1 MAKEAV
7 LVDAVRTPFGRA
19 GNRGVLKDITHV
31 DFMVPLMKAIVER
44 NKLDPNVIDEFSVGS
59 AQLVGM
65 LTRARM
71 YVFEAGFPDTISG
84 TDLNKQCASSLQT
97 IAMGAHAI
105 MCGMSD
111 VVLAGGIETMDR
123 VGPIPPG
130 GDALSIDNPQVMMEF
145 MKRENWQMY
154 PDKQAK
160 LLPQWFQIKAPWVM
174 NMGQTAEKLSDV
186 YNISREDSDKF
197 AQASQE
203 RAVAAQDG
211 GRYDR
216 EIIPLTI
223 EYLNGQIVTIDK
235 DQGPRRESTLEKLA
249 TLKGAYKPEG
259 GLVTAGN
266 SCPRTEGATLTLL
279 MSKEKA
285 KELGL
290 KPLLTFRG
298 AATIGT
304 DPEIMGIG
312 PLPATQK
319 LLKRYGWSLNQ
330 FDLIEINEAFAC
342 QVVATMR
349 GLDSNE
355 WDERL
360 NVNGGAI
367 AFGHPLGATG
377 ARLVG
382 TMAYEMERRGGRWGL
397 ATLCIGGGMGMSLAW
412 EREDY

>member
-7 LVDAVRTPFGRA
+7 LVDAARTPFGRA
-19 GNRGVLKDITHV
+19 GARGVLKDITHV
-31 DFMVPLMKAIVER
+31 DFMVPLIKTIVER
-44 NKLDPNVIDEFSVGS
+44 NKLDPNSIDELLIGS

-65 LTRARM
+65 LTRARN
-71 YVFEAGFPDTISG
+71 YVFEAGLPDTVSA
-84 TDLNKQCASSLQT
+84 TDVNKQCASSLQT
-97 IAMGAHAI
+97 ITMGAHQI
-105 MCGMSD
+105 MCGMAD
-111 VVLAGGIETMDR
+111 VILAGGVETMDR

-130 GDALSIDNPQVMMEF
+130 GDALSVDNPQVMMEF
-145 MKRENWQMY
+145 MRRENWQMY

-160 LLPQWFQIKAPWVM
+160 LLPQWFQIKAPWIM
-174 NMGQTAEKLSDV
+174 NMGQTAEKLSEV
-186 YNISREDSDKF
+186 YSISREDSDKF

-203 RAVAAQDG
+203 KAVAAQDA
-211 GRYDR
+211 GRLDS

-223 EYLNGQIVTIDK
+223 EYLNGQTVTIDK

-249 TLKGAYKPEG
+249 GLKGAYKEG

-298 AATIGT
+298 AATVGT

-319 LLKRYGWSLNQ
+319 LLQRYGWKLDQ
-330 FDLIEINEAFAC
+330 FDLIEVNEAFAC
-342 QVVATMR
+342 QVVAVMR
-349 GLDSNE
+349 ALGSNE
-355 WDERL
+355 RDERV

-367 AFGHPLGATG
+367 AFGHPLGASG

-382 TMAYEMERRGGRWGL
+382 TLAYEIERRGGRWGL
-397 ATLCIGGGMGMSLAW
+397 TTLCVGGGMGMSIAW
-412 EREDY
+412 ERENY

>member
-1 MAKEAV
+1 MPKEAV

-19 GNRGVLKDITHV
+19 GARGVLKDITHV
-31 DFMVPLMKAIVER
+31 DFMVPLMKAIVKR
-44 NKLDPNVIDEFSVGS
+44 TKLDPNQIDEISLGS
-59 AQLVGM
+59 AQLGGI
-65 LTRARM
+65 LTRSRM
-71 YVFEAGFPDTISG
+71 HVFEAGFPDTISA

-97 IAMGAHAI
+97 ITMGAHAI
-105 MCGMSD
+105 MCGMAD
-111 VVLAGGIETMDR
+111 VVLAGGVETMDR
-123 VGPIPPG
+123 LGPIPAG
-130 GDALSIDNPQVMMEF
+130 GDALSVDNPQVLAEF
-145 MKRENWQMY
+145 MRRENWQMY

-160 LLPQWFQIKAPWVM
+160 LLPQWFNVKAPWIM
-174 NMGQTAEKLSDV
+174 NMGQTAEKLSEV
-186 YNISREDSDKF
+186 YNVSREDSDKF

-203 RAVAAQDG
+203 RAVAAQDA
-211 GRYDR
+211 GRFDR

-223 EYLNGQIVTIDK
+223 EYLDGHTVTVDK

-249 TLKGAYKPEG
+249 GLKGAYKEG

-266 SCPRTEGATLTLL
+266 SCPRTEGASLTLL

-290 KPLLTFRG
+290 KPLATFRG

-312 PLPATQK
+312 PLPATQR
-319 LLKRYGWSLNQ
+319 LMKRYGMSFKQ

-342 QVVATMR
+342 QVVAVMR
-349 GLDSNE
+349 GLGSNE

-382 TMAYEMERRGGRWGL
+382 TIAYELERRGARWGL
-397 ATLCIGGGMGMSLAW
+397 TTLCIGGGMGMSIAW
-412 EREDY
+412 ERENY

>member
-1 MAKEAV
+1 MPKEAV
-7 LVDAVRTPFGRA
+7 VVDALRTPFGRA
-19 GNRGVLKDITHV
+19 GARGVLKDITHV
-31 DFMVPLMKAIVER
+31 DMMVPLMKAIVER
-44 NKLDPNVIDEFSVGS
+44 NKLDPNLIDEIAVGS
-59 AQLVGM
+59 AQLGGALV
-65 LTRARM
+65 RARM
-71 YVFEAGFPDTISG
+71 YVFEAGFPDTISA
-84 TDLNKQCASSLQT
+84 TDVNKQCASSLQT

-111 VVLAGGIETMDR
+111 IVLAGGIETMDR

-130 GDALSIDNPQVMMEF
+130 GDALSVDNPQVMMEF

-160 LLPQWFQIKAPWVM
+160 LLPQWFSIKAPWIL
-174 NMGQTAEKLSDV
+174 NMGQTAEKLCEV

-203 RAVAAQDG
+203 RAVAAQDAG
-211 GRYDR
+211 KFDR
-216 EIIPLTI
+216 EILPMTI
-223 EYLNGQIVTIDK
+223 EYLDGRTVTVDK
-235 DQGPRRESTLEKLA
+235 DQGPRRESSLEKLA
-249 TLKGAYKPEG
+249 TLKGAYKEDG
-259 GLVTAGN
+259 RVTAGN
-266 SCPRTEGATLTLL
+266 SCPRTEGASLTLL

-312 PLPATQK
+312 PLPATQR
-319 LLKRYGWSLNQ
+319 LLQRYGMSLKQ

-342 QVVATMR
+342 QVVAVMR
-349 GLDSNE
+349 ELGSNE

-367 AFGHPLGATG
+367 ALGHALGATG
-377 ARLVG
+377 ARMVG
-382 TMAYEMERRGGRWGL
+382 TIAYEMERRGARWGL
-397 ATLCIGGGMGMSLAW
+397 TTLCIGGGMGMSLAW
-412 EREDY
+412 EREE

>member
-1 MAKEAV
+1 MQEAV
-7 LVDAVRTPFGRA
+7 VVDMARTPFGRA
-19 GNRGVLKDITHV
+19 GARGVLKDITHV
-31 DFMVPLMKAIVER
+31 EFVVPLMKAIVER
-44 NKLDPNVIDEFSVGS
+44 NKLDPNLIDEISIGS

-71 YVFEAGFPDTISG
+71 YLFEAGFPDTISA

-97 IAMGAHAI
+97 VAMGAHAI

-111 VVLAGGIETMDR
+111 IVLAGGVETMDR

-130 GDALSIDNPQVMMEF
+130 GDALSVDNPQVMMEF

-160 LLPQWFQIKAPWVM
+160 LLPQWFTIKAPWIM
-174 NMGQTAEKLSDV
+174 NMGQTAEKLSEV
-186 YNISREDSDKF
+186 YKISREDSDKF

-203 RAVAAQDG
+203 RAVAAQDA
-211 GRYDR
+211 GRFDR
-216 EIIPLTI
+216 EILPITI
-223 EYLNGQIVTIDK
+223 EYLDGRTETIDK

-249 TLKGAYKPEG
+249 GLRPVYKED

-266 SCPRTEGATLTLL
+266 SCPRTEGATLLL
-279 MSKEKA
+279 MMSKEKA
-285 KELGL
+285 KELGY
-290 KPLLTFRG
+290 KPLLTFRS
-298 AATIGT
+298 AATVGT

-319 LLKRYGWSLNQ
+319 LLKRTGMNLDQ

-342 QVVATMR
+342 QVVAVMR
-349 GLDSNE
+349 GLGSNE

-367 AFGHPLGATG
+367 ALGHPLGATG
-377 ARLVG
+377 GRLVG
-382 TMAYEMERRGGRWGL
+382 TIAYEMERRGARWGL
-397 ATLCIGGGMGMSLAW
+397 TTLCIGGGMGMSVAW
-412 EREDY
+412 EREDYG

>member
-19 GNRGVLKDITHV
+19 GARGVLKDITHV

-44 NKLDPNVIDEFSVGS
+44 NKLDPNLIDEISLGS
-59 AQLVGM
+59 AQLGGM
-65 LTRARM
+65 LTRSRM

-84 TDLNKQCASSLQT
+84 TDVNKQCASSLET
-97 IAMGAHAI
+97 IATGAHKI

-130 GDALSIDNPQVMMEF
+130 GDALSVDNPQVMMEF

-160 LLPQWFQIKAPWVM
+160 LLPQWFNIRAPWIL
-174 NMGQTAEKLSDV
+174 NMGQTAEKLSEV
-186 YNISREDSDKF
+186 YKISREASDKF

-203 RAVAAQDG
+203 RAVAAQDA
-211 GRYDR
+211 GRFDR

-223 EYLNGQIVTIDK
+223 EYLDGRTVTIDK
-235 DQGPRRESTLEKLA
+235 DQGPRRESTLEKLS
-249 TLKGAYKPEG
+249 TLKGAYKED

-319 LLKRYGWSLNQ
+319 LLKRYGWKFDQ

-342 QVVATMR
+342 QVVAVMR
-349 GLDSNE
+349 ELGSNE
-355 WDERL
+355 WDKRL

-382 TMAYEMERRGGRWGL
+382 TIAYEMERRGARWGL
-397 ATLCIGGGMGMSLAW
+397 TTLCIGGGMGMSLAF

>member
-7 LVDAVRTPFGRA
+7 LIDAVRTPFGRA
-19 GNRGVLKDITHV
+19 GARGVLKDITHV

-44 NKLDPNVIDEFSVGS
+44 NKVDPNVIDEFSVGT
-59 AQLVGM
+59 AQLGGM
-65 LTRARM
+65 LTRSRM

-84 TDLNKQCASSLQT
+84 TDMNKQCASSLEA
-97 IAMGAHAI
+97 IATGAQAI

-111 VVLAGGIETMDR
+111 VVLAGGVETMDR

-130 GDALSIDNPQVMMEF
+130 GDALSVDNPQVMMEF

-160 LLPQWFQIKAPWVM
+160 LLPQWFQIRAPWIL

-186 YNISREDSDKF
+186 YDISRADSDWF

-203 RAVAAQDG
+203 RAVAAQDA
-211 GRYDR
+211 GRFDK
-216 EIIPLTI
+216 EIVPLTI
-223 EYLNGQIVTIDK
+223 EYLDGRTVVVDK
-235 DQGPRRESTLEKLA
+235 DQGPRRESTLEKLS
-249 TLKGAYKPEG
+249 TLKGAYKEDG
-259 GLVTAGN
+259 RVTAGN

-279 MSKEKA
+279 MSKDKA

-319 LLKRYGWSLNQ
+319 LLKRYGWKFDQ
-330 FDLIEINEAFAC
+330 FDQIEINEAFAC
-342 QVVATMR
+342 QVVAVMR
-349 GLDSNE
+349 GLGSNE
-355 WDERL
+355 RDERL

-367 AFGHPLGATG
+367 ALGHPLGATG

-382 TMAYEMERRGGRWGL
+382 TMAHEMQRRGGRWGL
-397 ATLCIGGGMGMSLAW
+397 ATLCIGGGMGMSLAF

>member
-1 MAKEAV
+1 MTEAV
-7 LVDAVRTPFGRA
+7 IVDAVRTPFGRA
-19 GNRGVLKDITHV
+19 GARGVLKDITHV
-31 DFMVPLMKAIVER
+31 EFVVPLMKAIVER
-44 NKLDPNVIDEFSVGS
+44 NKLDPNLIDELSIGS
-59 AQLVGM
+59 AQLVGV

-71 YVFEAGFPDTISG
+71 YVFEAGFPDTISA
-84 TDLNKQCASSLQT
+84 TDVNKQCASSFQT

-111 VVLAGGIETMDR
+111 IVLAGGVETMDR

-130 GDALSIDNPQVMMEF
+130 GDALSVDNPQVMMEF

-160 LLPQWFQIKAPWVM
+160 LLPQWFNVKAPWIL
-174 NMGQTAEKLSDV
+174 NMGQTAEKLSEV
-186 YNISREDSDKF
+186 YNITREDSDKF

-203 RAVAAQDG
+203 RAVAAQDTG
-211 GRYDR
+211 KFDR
-216 EIIPLTI
+216 EIVPLTI
-223 EYLNGQIVTIDK
+223 EYLDGRTVTVDK

-249 TLKGAYKPEG
+249 TLKGAYKEG

-266 SCPRTEGATLTLL
+266 SCPRTEGASLVLL

-285 KELGL
+285 KELGY
-290 KPLLTFRG
+290 KPLLTFRA
-298 AATIGT
+298 AATVGT

-312 PLPATQK
+312 PLPATQR
-319 LLKRYGWSLNQ
+319 LLQRTGMTFDQ

-342 QVVATMR
+342 QVVAVMR
-349 GLDSNE
+349 ALGSNE
-355 WDERL
+355 WDKRL

-367 AFGHPLGATG
+367 AMGHPLGATG

-382 TMAYEMERRGGRWGL
+382 TIAYEMERRGARWGL
-397 ATLCIGGGMGMSLAW
+397 TTLCIGGGMGMSLAF
-412 EREDY
+412 ERENY

>member
-1 MAKEAV
+1 MTEAV
-7 LVDAVRTPFGRA
+7 IVDAVRTPFGRA
-19 GNRGVLKDITHV
+19 GARGVLKDITHV
-31 DFMVPLMKAIVER
+31 EFVVPLMKAIVER
-44 NKLDPNVIDEFSVGS
+44 NKLDPNLIDELSIGS
-59 AQLVGM
+59 AQLVGV

-71 YVFEAGFPDTISG
+71 YVFEAGFPDTISA
-84 TDLNKQCASSLQT
+84 TDVNKQCASSFQT

-111 VVLAGGIETMDR
+111 IVLAGGVETMDR

-130 GDALSIDNPQVMMEF
+130 GDALSVDNPQVMMEF

-160 LLPQWFQIKAPWVM
+160 LLPQWFNVKAPWIL
-174 NMGQTAEKLSDV
+174 NMGQTAEKLSEV
-186 YNISREDSDKF
+186 YNITREDSDKF

-203 RAVAAQDG
+203 RAVAAQDTG
-211 GRYDR
+211 KFDR
-216 EIIPLTI
+216 EIVPLTI
-223 EYLNGQIVTIDK
+223 EYLDGRTVTVDK

-249 TLKGAYKPEG
+249 TLKGAYKEG

-266 SCPRTEGATLTLL
+266 SCPRTEGASLTLL

-285 KELGL
+285 KELGY
-290 KPLLTFRG
+290 KPLLTFRA
-298 AATIGT
+298 AATVGT

-312 PLPATQK
+312 PLPATQR
-319 LLKRYGWSLNQ
+319 LLQRTGMTFDQ

-342 QVVATMR
+342 QVVAVMR
-349 GLDSNE
+349 ALGSNE
-355 WDERL
+355 WDKRL

-367 AFGHPLGATG
+367 AMGHPLGATG

-382 TMAYEMERRGGRWGL
+382 TIAYEMERRGARWGL
-397 ATLCIGGGMGMSLAW
+397 TTLCIGGGMGMSLAF
-412 EREDY
+412 ERENY

>member
-1 MAKEAV
+1 
-7 LVDAVRTPFGRA
+7 
-19 GNRGVLKDITHV
+19 V
-31 DFMVPLMKAIVER
+31 DFMVPLIKTIVER
-44 NKLDPNVIDEFSVGS
+44 NKLDPNSIDELLIGS

-65 LTRARM
+65 LTRARN
-71 YVFEAGFPDTISG
+71 YVFEAGLPDTVSA
-84 TDLNKQCASSLQT
+84 TDVNKQCASSLQT
-97 IAMGAHAI
+97 ITMGAHQI
-105 MCGMSD
+105 MCGMAD
-111 VVLAGGIETMDR
+111 VILAGGVETMDR

-130 GDALSIDNPQVMMEF
+130 GDALSVDNPQVMMEF
-145 MKRENWQMY
+145 MRRENWQMY

-160 LLPQWFQIKAPWVM
+160 LLPQWFQIKAPWIM
-174 NMGQTAEKLSDV
+174 NMGQTAEKLSEV
-186 YNISREDSDKF
+186 YSISREDSDKF

-203 RAVAAQDG
+203 KAVAAQDA
-211 GRYDR
+211 GRLDS

-223 EYLNGQIVTIDK
+223 EYLNGQTVTIDK

-249 TLKGAYKPEG
+249 GLKGAYKEG

-298 AATIGT
+298 AATVGT

-319 LLKRYGWSLNQ
+319 LLQRYGWKLDQ
-330 FDLIEINEAFAC
+330 FDLIEVNEAFAC
-342 QVVATMR
+342 QVVAVMR
-349 GLDSNE
+349 ALGSNE
-355 WDERL
+355 RDERV

-367 AFGHPLGATG
+367 AFGHPLGASG

-382 TMAYEMERRGGRWGL
+382 TLAYEIERRGGRWGL
-397 ATLCIGGGMGMSLAW
+397 TTLCVGGGMGMSIAW
-412 EREDY
+412 ERENY

>member
-1 MAKEAV
+1 MPKEAV
-7 LVDAVRTPFGRA
+7 LVDAARTPFGRA
-19 GNRGVLKDITHV
+19 GARGVLKDITHV

-44 NKLDPNVIDEFSVGS
+44 NKLDPNLIDEVLVGS
-59 AQLVGM
+59 AQLCGI
-65 LTRARM
+65 LTRSRN
-71 YVFEAGFPDTISG
+71 YVFEAGFPDTVSA
-84 TDLNKQCASSLQT
+84 TDVNKQCASSMQT
-97 IAMGAHAI
+97 ITMGAHQI
-105 MCGMSD
+105 MCGMAD
-111 VVLAGGIETMDR
+111 VILAGGVETMDR

-130 GDALSIDNPQVMMEF
+130 GDALSVDNPQVLVEL

-160 LLPQWFQIKAPWVM
+160 LLPQWFDVKAPWIM
-174 NMGQTAEKLSDV
+174 NMGRTAEKLSEV
-186 YNISREDSDKF
+186 YKISREDSDKF

-203 RAVAAQDG
+203 RAVAAQDA
-211 GRYDR
+211 GRLDR
-216 EIIPLTI
+216 EILPLTI
-223 EYLNGQIVTIDK
+223 EYLDGRTVTVDK
-235 DQGPRRESTLEKLA
+235 DQTPRRESTLEKLA
-249 TLKGAYKPEG
+249 GLKGAYVEG

-298 AATIGT
+298 AVTVGT

-319 LLKRYGWSLNQ
+319 LLKRYGMSLNQ
-330 FDLIEINEAFAC
+330 FELIEINEAFAC
-342 QVVATMR
+342 QVVAVMR
-349 GLDSNE
+349 ALGSSE

-367 AFGHPLGATG
+367 AFGHPLGASG

-382 TMAYEMERRGGRWGL
+382 TIAYEMDRRGVRWGL
-397 ATLCIGGGMGMSLAW
+397 TTLCVGGGMGMAMAW
-412 EREDY
+412 ERENY

>member
-1 MAKEAV
+1 MTEAV
-7 LVDAVRTPFGRA
+7 LVDAVRTPFARA
-19 GNRGVLKDITHV
+19 GARGVLKDITHV
-31 DFMVPLMKAIVER
+31 EMVVPLMKAIVER
-44 NKLDPNVIDEFSVGS
+44 NKLDPNLIDEISIGS
-59 AQLVGM
+59 AQLVGA
-65 LTRARM
+65 LVRARM
-71 YVFEAGFPDTISG
+71 YVFEAGFPDTISA
-84 TDLNKQCASSLQT
+84 TDLNKQCASSLQAAT
-97 IAMGAHAI
+97 MGAHAI
-105 MCGMSD
+105 MCNMAD
-111 VVLAGGIETMDR
+111 IVLAGGVETMDR

-130 GDALSIDNPQVMMEF
+130 GDALSVDNPQVMMEF

-160 LLPQWFQIKAPWVM
+160 LLPQWFNVKAHWIL
-174 NMGQTAEKLSDV
+174 NMGQTAEKLSEV

-203 RAVAAQDG
+203 RAVAAQDTG
-211 GRYDR
+211 KFDR

-223 EYLNGQIVTIDK
+223 EYLDGRTETIDK
-235 DQGPRRESTLEKLA
+235 DQGPRRESTLEKLS
-249 TLKGAYKPEG
+249 TLKGAYKEG
-259 GLVTAGN
+259 GAVTAGN

-285 KELGL
+285 KELGY

-319 LLKRYGWSLNQ
+319 LLKRTGMTFDQ

-342 QVVATMR
+342 QVVAVMR
-349 GLDSNE
+349 ELGSNE
-355 WDERL
+355 WDKRL

-367 AFGHPLGATG
+367 ALGHPLGATG
-377 ARLVG
+377 GRLVG
-382 TMAYEMERRGGRWGL
+382 TMAYEMERRGARWGL
-397 ATLCIGGGMGMSLAW
+397 TTLCIGGGMGMSIAW
-412 EREDY
+412 EREKY